1 MLQISN
7 SVSLADWE
15 IELSAIRAM
24 GNGGQR
30 VNKVATA
37 IHLRFDINRS
47 SLPDI
52 YKTRLLAS
60 KDTRISKEG
69 VVIIKAQSFRTQEMN
84 KDDALNRL
92 KELIVSVML
101 VHKKRKPT
109 KPTKGSVQRRL
120 TNKANKK
127 TIKQTRQKPNVKS
140 F

>member
-1 MLQISN
+1 VLEISN
-7 SVSLADWE
+7 NVSLADWE

-37 IHLRFDINRS
+37 IHLRFDIKRS
-47 SLPDI
+47 SLPTT
-52 YKTRLLAS
+52 YKERLLAS
-60 KDTRISKEG
+60 KDSRVTKDG

-84 KDDALNRL
+84 KEDALKRL
-92 KELIVSVML
+92 KEFIKSVM
-101 VHKKRKPT
+101 VVQKNRRAT

-120 TNKANKK
+120 TGKANRKDV
-127 TIKQTRQKPNVKS
+127 KQTRKKVQ

>member
-1 MLQISN
+1 VLEISN

-47 SLPDI
+47 SLPAV
-52 YKTRLLAS
+52 YKERLLAS
-60 KDTRISKEG
+60 KDTRISKDG
-69 VVIIKAQSFRTQEMN
+69 VIIIKAQSFRTQEMN
-84 KDDALNRL
+84 KENALKRL
-92 KELIVSVML
+92 KELIVSVM
-101 VHKKRKPT
+101 VVQKKRRPT

-127 TIKQTRQKPNVKS
+127 TVKQTRQKVK